1 MAVACPVVLASFK
14 VNNKLMKE
22 KISKLNKGFTL
33 IEVMIVVTLFSIIM
47 IIGTGAVL
55 NSNNVYRKTE
65 HLRTI
70 IDNLHF
76 VMEDMSRSIRTG
88 EDYHCD
94 STVPPLI
101 APLSCSASAGSF
113 SFKAVDGSQITYG
126 IGGPGC
132 SQNCKIY
139 KNIQPAGG
147 SQGPDIQMSVDGI
160 EIDGT
165 QSGFLVVGAEA
176 GDSAQPRVLIRLS
189 GKIINPKD
197 NTAAPFDIQT
207 SVSQRNIDS

>member
-1 MAVACPVVLASFK
+1 MNHKF
-14 VNNKLMKE
+14 
-22 KISKLNKGFTL
+22 SKLNKKTISGFTL

-47 IIGTGAVL
+47 IIGTGAIL

-88 EDYHCD
+88 EAYHCD
-94 STVPPLI
+94 STATPLI
-101 APLSCSASAGSF
+101 APRSCSSSAGSF
-113 SFKAVDGSQITYG
+113 SFLAVDDSQITYG
-126 IGGPGC
+126 IGPSGC
-132 SQNCKIY
+132 GQNCKIY

-147 SQGPDIQMSVDGI
+147 SQGPDLTMSVDGI

-165 QSGFLVVGAEA
+165 QSGFLVVGALA
-176 GDSAQPRVLIRLS
+176 DDDAQPRVLIRLS

-197 NTAAPFDIQT
+197 GSAAPFDIQT